1 MASAVSQ
8 LNTAMAGTGVQFSNP
23 ASPPAA
29 TANVLRVL
37 DDGASNVANVNS
49 VSLTT
54 TATTLTDN
62 GGPQL
67 PFFTDGN
74 APYVYGS
81 DKTGLAGR
89 ISVNPKLLADSSRL
103 VVYNTSPVT
112 PSGDTTRS
120 DFILSQ
126 LTNGTQTY
134 PADTGV
140 GSAKTPFKGTILSF
154 TQQFTAMQGD
164 AASAAGSVA
173 DGQSVVVST
182 LQNKMSQT
190 SGVDIDTEMANL
202 MALQNAYSANARVMS
217 TVNSMY
223 QSLLQAF

>member
-1 MASAVSQ
+1 MSASV
-8 LNTAMAGTGVQFSNP
+8 
-23 ASPPAA
+23 
-29 TANVLRVL
+29 
-37 DDGASNVANVNS
+37 
-49 VSLTT
+49 TT
-54 TATTLTDN
+54 TMTQLTDS

-74 APYVYGS
+74 LPYTGAINQYGS
-81 DKTGLAGR
+81 QTTGLAGR
-89 ISVNPKLLADSSRL
+89 IAVNPKLLADPSRL
-103 VVYNTSPVT
+103 VIYNTSPVT
-112 PSGDTTRS
+112 PSGDTTRT

-126 LTNGTQTY
+126 LNNSTQLY
-134 PADTGV
+134 SADTGV
-140 GSAKTPFKGTILSF
+140 GSAKTPFKGTIVSF

-164 AASAAGSVA
+164 AASAAESMA
-173 DGQSVVVST
+173 DGQSVVVAT

-190 SGVDIDTEMANL
+190 SGVDLDTEMANL